1 MNKLF
6 RPKTMRRMAVFMAL
20 VAPIVYL
27 FGSLFFALNGA
38 HGQQVFAETTPTE
51 VYGDRVTDWNGFT
64 SGAVYRVYIDTD
76 YFMNQSSWTTSL
88 NNSAFYGYSDL
99 DSEGSFSSPMYLYTF
114 SPASGVPIVSIAI
127 RNSSNVT
134 LIGYQKSGSSLVDNS
149 TVEYVYFKPMS
160 TNFWSNTDGAQ
171 LIKFFV
177 FQKREVVPDFSLTP
191 VGYSDYVFK
200 NFFAKDNFLVQWGE
214 NAISENPY
222 GFAPFGYFWRYLDTN
237 VLHLSNEQVGLMA
250 YGYMYYAA
258 HVLLFDV
265 GFILVT
271 FFLTFI
277 QKVADRIGGE
287 DHA

>member
-6 RPKTMRRMAVFMAL
+6 RPKCMRRMAVFMAL

-38 HGQQVFAETTPTE
+38 HGTEVFAEP
-51 VYGDRVTDWNGFT
+51 VYVNQWVDVDSLSDGDGDYRLSVNGVKNILSSSSFEIKSFAFDFNFNSNDETSVSFFT
-64 SGAVYRVYIDTD
+64 YSNSRRFGVRGAAYLDIGVYYVDSSTYSENPSSPWIF
-76 YFMNQSSWTTSL
+76 YFSPNGDVSSFIEYL
-88 NNSAFYGYSDL
+88 DAFDVGYSL
-99 DSEGSFSSPMYLYTF
+99 SLLMSVPTSE
-114 SPASGVPIVSIAI
+114 VPENA
-127 RNSSNVT
+127 
-134 LIGYQKSGSSLVDNS
+134 
-149 TVEYVYFKPMS
+149 
-160 TNFWSNTDGAQ
+160 GA
-171 LIKFFV
+171 
-177 FQKREVVPDFSLTP
+177 
-191 VGYSDYVFK
+191 YSDYVFK

-222 GFAPFGYFWRYLDTN
+222 GFAPFGYFWRYLDLN
-237 VLHLSNEQVGLMA
+237 VLHMSNEQVGLMA

-277 QKVADRIGGE
+277 QKVADKIGGE